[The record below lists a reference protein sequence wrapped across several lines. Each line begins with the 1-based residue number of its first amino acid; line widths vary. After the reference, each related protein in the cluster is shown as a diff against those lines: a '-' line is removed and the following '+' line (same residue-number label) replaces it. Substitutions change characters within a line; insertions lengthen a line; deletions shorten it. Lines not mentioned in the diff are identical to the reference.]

1 MQEIIE
7 ALHSAS
13 WLAGH
18 SLPGDIDQLLLA
30 GLPCRPEWVYGVK
43 CLDSLLLSRM
53 ADENR
58 LSYGLEDLACTLLS
72 ASPWKGASTAL
83 MATPGNMASVPPEIR
98 KERCRLDA
106 WWAYKL
112 VEALWPTF
120 VASRSLVE
128 FTHRVAWAIHRV
140 CLAGA
145 VVDLDEFDRMAG
157 NITEQVADLLWEIH
171 REVTAHGFTETFA
184 PTNDHHIRVYLYDI
198 LGLVPPKH
206 TKTGLAA
213 VDKSTL
219 QSLSHPVAD
228 LLVEYSRWDKLR
240 STYVDSLRVCVS
252 PTGDSGSARVGWL
265 RWHIN
270 PLGARTGRRTSENP
284 NSQNWPESVR
294 RIVRSRWPAGHIGD
308 FDFKALE
315 PVILGWVA
323 EDERFLSAFTKGK
336 GYVDVAWWLFK
347 KRVEEGTKEYKAAK
361 AIVLGTNYGMGA
373 GTLARALGTDVDVAA
388 RLRRTYF
395 GAFPGVHAY
404 MAGRR
409 AELLNTGQVVSRTGR
424 VRRLPVPDGEETPG
438 FKHLENVAVNFPIQ
452 SFAADV
458 TGSAVVDVEAALLR
472 EQNQTLTEH
481 HQHLARIEKNLT
493 NGHPLGTVGL
503 MEYSLVENE
512 VHDSLVL
519 DIHSAHPERDTEL
532 VVETM
537 QALPTL
543 RRLVPSFTIPLR
555 VKVQRGTSWGGQ

>member
-1 MQEIIE
+1 MHRVTE
-7 ALHSAS
+7 ALCSAT

-30 GLPCRPEWVYGVK
+30 GLPCRPGWVSGER
-43 CLDSLLLSRM
+43 CLDSLLLARM

-58 LSYGLEDLACTLLS
+58 MSYGLEDLACTLLS
-72 ASPWKGASTAL
+72 ATPWKGASTAL
-83 MATPGNMASVPPEIR
+83 MVTPGNMASVPPEIR

-112 VEALWPTF
+112 VEALWPQF
-120 VASRSLVE
+120 EASRPLVE

-145 VVDLDEFDRMAG
+145 VVDLNEFDRMAG
-157 NITEQVADLLWEIH
+157 DITEQVADLLWEIH
-171 REVTAHGFTETFA
+171 REVTAHGFTEIFT
-184 PTNDHHIRVYLYDI
+184 PTNDHHIRAYLYDI
-198 LGLVPPKH
+198 LGLEPPRR
-206 TKTGLAA
+206 TQSGLAA

-219 QSLSHPVAD
+219 QSLKHPVAD

-240 STYVDSLRVCVS
+240 STYVDSLRLCVS
-252 PTGDSGSARVGWL
+252 PAGDSGGARVGWL

-270 PLGARTGRRTSENP
+270 PLGTRTGRRTSENP

-294 RIVRSRWPAGHIGD
+294 RIVRSRWPGGHIGD
-308 FDFKALE
+308 FDFRSLE

-323 EDERFLSAFTKGK
+323 EDERFLHAFTKGK
-336 GYVDVAWWLFK
+336 GYVDVAWWLFH

-361 AIVLGTNYGMGA
+361 AIVLGTNYGMGVAKLA
-373 GTLARALGTDVDVAA
+373 GALGTGVDVAT

-395 GAFPGVHAY
+395 EAFPGVRVYIAD
-404 MAGRR
+404 RR
-409 AELLNTGQVVSRTGR
+409 SELLNTGQVVSRTGR
-424 VRRLPVPDGEETPG
+424 VRRLPVPDGEQTPG
-438 FKHLENVAVNFPIQ
+438 FKHLENAAVNFPIQ

-458 TGSAVVDVEAALLR
+458 TGSAVVDVEAALLSQ
-472 EQNQTLTEH
+472 QNQTLTEH
-481 HQHLARIEKNLT
+481 HRNLARIDKDLT

-503 MEYSLVENE
+503 MGYSVVENE
-512 VHDSLVL
+512 VHDSLLV
-519 DIHSAHPERDTEL
+519 DVHPSNPERDTEL

-543 RRLVPSFTIPLR
+543 RQLVPSFTIPLR